1 MFLAPSYMGFLYEVW
16 FDRHYRYTSQAS
28 TPYSR
33 LGDYQ
38 LFTTSGPCG
47 GNNIRTHSKYSPD
60 FGDGIAMALSVRK
73 SLDEYPPVP
82 DSACAP
88 RNDAF
93 AFWKLPMELATG
105 LAASTDYSES
115 IIRRYLFEEY
125 LSEQQ
130 RKPSRLLNYYYLFK
144 AIIPVALRHRI
155 NAIAVHSRRPLEFP
169 HWPCETALLD
179 YLRQWVNQSLLS
191 LGLDDVPHIS
201 FWPDGHRCCIVLTHD
216 VESLVG
222 FDRIERMADLEEKY
236 GFRSALNF
244 PLKQYPLDWRRLEA
258 LKRRGFEFGAHGLA
272 HDGRLFRSEADFNE
286 LAPLLEQLARERD
299 FRGFRSPSTLRRVEW
314 LSRMAFDF
322 DCSLADTDPFEPQ
335 PGGSCS
341 VFPFFL
347 GHMVELP
354 YTLAQDHTLIHL
366 LRKDPLPVWTAKL
379 HWIASIGGMILTL
392 THPDYSGVEPHIS
405 RYETLLK
412 RLSEVPGAWRALPSE
427 VASWWRQR
435 SAMAL
440 TMRNGVPVVSG
451 AGCQRAVARQLGDE
465 PLAKWEHGQ

>member
-1 MFLAPSYMGFLYEVW
+1 
-16 FDRHYRYTSQAS
+16 
-28 TPYSR
+28 
-33 LGDYQ
+33 
-38 LFTTSGPCG
+38 
-47 GNNIRTHSKYSPD
+47 
-60 FGDGIAMALSVRK
+60 MALSLSRPLRE
-73 SLDEYPPVP
+73 SLPAP
-82 DSACAP
+82 DRCGA

-93 AFWKLPMELATG
+93 EFWKLPIEFSAELAV
-105 LAASTDYSES
+105 SNDHSEAV
-115 IIRRYLFEEY
+115 IRQYLFEEY

-130 RKPSRLLNYYYLFK
+130 RKPSVILNYYYLLK
-144 AIIPVALRHRI
+144 AFIPVGIRHRI
-155 NAIAVHSRRPLEFP
+155 NALAVRTRKRLEFP

-179 YLRQWVNQSLLS
+179 YLRRWLNQSLRALD
-191 LGLDDVPHIS
+191 LDDAPHIS
-201 FWPDGHRCCIVLTHD
+201 FWPDGYRCCIVLTHD
-216 VESLVG
+216 VESPFG

-244 PLKQYPLDWRRLEA
+244 PLRQYPLDWGRLDG

-272 HDGRLFRSEADFNE
+272 HDGRLFRSEADFKE
-286 LAPLLEQLARERD
+286 LAPVLEQLARERD
-299 FRGFRSPSTLRRVEW
+299 FRGFRSPSTLRRAEW
-314 LSRMAFDF
+314 LSRMSFDF
-322 DCSLADTDPFEPQ
+322 DCSFADTDPFEPQ

-354 YTLAQDHTLIHL
+354 YTLPQDHTLIHL

-412 RLSEVPGAWRALPSE
+412 RLSDIPGAWRALPSE

-435 SAMAL
+435 STMVL
-440 TMRNGVPVVSG
+440 TMRDGIAAVSG
-451 AGCQRAVARQLGDE
+451 PGSERAVVRQLGDE
-465 PLAKWEHGQ
+465 PLAKWEHGE